1 MYFFHDILFLTLY
14 TIKEVPMNEDI
25 LYTFENGSKYFR
37 CPICKGKVQL
47 KKQSLVCANNHSFD
61 IAKQGYINYIMG
73 KKQFKNYDKESFE
86 SRKAILDKGYYSH
99 ILDALVE
106 TIKGFERCTSILDVG
121 CGEGYYARKIVEATD
136 KDVIAFDISKDS
148 VQIAARN
155 DSTHGV
161 AWFVGDLSQ
170 LPIKDNTIDCLL
182 NIFTPANYHEFN
194 RVLRKGGYL
203 IKVVPGADHLKEFR
217 QLVVDQ
223 LRNKEFSNER
233 VVDYFDER
241 FSIINQC
248 KVSKTFEISE
258 EDAKIFADM
267 TPLFFN
273 IDKTTLDLSA
283 ISHLTVEAEILIGR
297 K

>member
-1 MYFFHDILFLTLY
+1 
-14 TIKEVPMNEDI
+14 MNADI
-25 LYTFENGSKYFR
+25 LYTFENGAKYFR
-37 CPICKGKVQL
+37 CPICKGKVAL
-47 KKQSLVCANNHSFD
+47 NRQSLVCANNHSFD

-73 KKQFKNYDKESFE
+73 KKQFKNYSKESFE
-86 SRKAILDKGYYSH
+86 NRKSILDKGYYSH
-99 ILDALVE
+99 ILKNLVE
-106 TIKGFERCTSILDVG
+106 TIQSFPKCTSILDVG
-121 CGEGYYARKIVEATD
+121 CGEGYYARNIVEATD

-148 VQIAARN
+148 VQLAARN
-155 DSTHGV
+155 DTSHGV

-203 IKVVPGADHLKEFR
+203 IKVVPGANHLKEFR
-217 QLVVDQ
+217 SLVQDQ

-241 FSIINQC
+241 FSIISQQ
-248 KVSKTFEISE
+248 KVSKTFEISQ
-258 EDAKIFADM
+258 EDVKIFAEM

-273 IDKTTLDLSA
+273 VDKESLDLSS
-283 ISHLTVEAEILIGR
+283 ITELTVEAEILIG
-297 K
+297 KK

>member
-1 MYFFHDILFLTLY
+1 
-14 TIKEVPMNEDI
+14 MNADI
-25 LYTFENGSKYFR
+25 LYTFENGAKYFR
-37 CPICKGKVQL
+37 CPICKGKVTL
-47 KKQSLVCANNHSFD
+47 NRQSLVCANNHSFD

-73 KKQFKNYDKESFE
+73 KKQFKNYSKESFE
-86 SRKAILDKGYYSH
+86 NRKSILDKGYYSH
-99 ILDALVE
+99 ILNALVE
-106 TIKGFERCTSILDVG
+106 TIQSFQKCTSILDVG
-121 CGEGYYARKIVEATD
+121 CGEGYYARNIVDATD

-148 VQIAARN
+148 VQLAARN
-155 DSTHGV
+155 DTNHGV

-203 IKVVPGADHLKEFR
+203 IKVVPGANHLKEFR
-217 QLVVDQ
+217 SLVQDQ

-241 FSIINQC
+241 FSIISQN
-248 KVSKTFEISE
+248 KVPKTFEISQ
-258 EDAKIFADM
+258 EDVKVFAEM

-273 IDKTTLDLSA
+273 IDKESLDLSS
-283 ISHLTVEAEILIGR
+283 ITELTVEAEILIG
-297 K
+297 KK

>member
-1 MYFFHDILFLTLY
+1 
-14 TIKEVPMNEDI
+14 MNADI
-25 LYTFENGSKYFR
+25 LYTFENGARYFR
-37 CPICKGKVQL
+37 CPICKGKVEL
-47 KKQSLVCANNHSFD
+47 KRQSLVCANNHSFD
-61 IAKQGYINYIMG
+61 IAKHGYINYIMG

-99 ILDALVE
+99 ILEELIQVI
-106 TIKGFERCTSILDVG
+106 TGLGKCTSILDVG
-121 CGEGYYARKIVEATD
+121 CGEGYYARNIVEATD

-148 VQIAARN
+148 VQLAARS

-203 IKVVPGADHLKEFR
+203 VKVVPGANHLKEFR
-217 QLVVDQ
+217 ELVQDK

-233 VVDYFDER
+233 VVDYFYER
-241 FSIINQC
+241 FTI
-248 KVSKTFEISE
+248 
-258 EDAKIFADM
+258 
-267 TPLFFN
+267 
-273 IDKTTLDLSA
+273 
-283 ISHLTVEAEILIGR
+283 VEQ
-297 K
+297 

>member
-1 MYFFHDILFLTLY
+1 
-14 TIKEVPMNEDI
+14 
-25 LYTFENGSKYFR
+25 
-37 CPICKGKVQL
+37 
-47 KKQSLVCANNHSFD
+47 
-61 IAKQGYINYIMG
+61 MG

-86 SRKAILDKGYYSH
+86 SRKAILDKGYYGH
-99 ILDALVE
+99 ILAELISIIE
-106 TIKGFERCTSILDVG
+106 SLGKCTSILDVG
-121 CGEGYYARKIVEATD
+121 CGEGYYARNIVEATD

-148 VQIAARN
+148 VQLAARS
-155 DSTHGV
+155 DLSHGV

-203 IKVVPGADHLKEFR
+203 IKVVPGANHLKEFR
-217 QLVVDQ
+217 ELVQDQ

-241 FSIINQC
+241 FAIIDQK
-248 KVSKTFEISE
+248 KVSKTFEISL
-258 EDAKIFADM
+258 EDATIFADM

-273 IDKTTLDLSA
+273 VDNESLDLSS
-283 ISHLTVEAEILIGR
+283 ITRLTVEAEILIGR

>member
-1 MYFFHDILFLTLY
+1 
-14 TIKEVPMNEDI
+14 MNADI
-25 LYTFENGSKYFR
+25 LYTFENGAKYFR
-37 CPICKGKVQL
+37 CPICKGKVAL
-47 KKQSLVCANNHSFD
+47 NRQSLVCANNHSFD

-73 KKQFKNYDKESFE
+73 KKQFKNYSKESFE
-86 SRKAILDKGYYSH
+86 NRKSILDKGYYSH
-99 ILDALVE
+99 ILKNLVE
-106 TIKGFERCTSILDVG
+106 TIQSFPKCTSILDVG
-121 CGEGYYARKIVEATD
+121 CGEGYYARNIVEATD

-148 VQIAARN
+148 VQLAARN
-155 DSTHGV
+155 DTSHGV

-203 IKVVPGADHLKEFR
+203 IKVVLGANHLKEFR
-217 QLVVDQ
+217 SLVQDQ

-241 FSIINQC
+241 FSIISQQ
-248 KVSKTFEISE
+248 KVSKTFEISQ
-258 EDAKIFADM
+258 EDVKIFAEM

-273 IDKTTLDLSA
+273 VDKESLDLSS
-283 ISHLTVEAEILIGR
+283 ITELTVEAEILIG
-297 K
+297 KK

>member
-1 MYFFHDILFLTLY
+1 
-14 TIKEVPMNEDI
+14 MNADI
-25 LYTFENGSKYFR
+25 LYTFENGARYFR
-37 CPICKGKVQL
+37 CPICKGKVEL
-47 KKQSLVCANNHSFD
+47 KRQSLVCANNHSFD
-61 IAKQGYINYIMG
+61 IAKHGYINYIMG

-99 ILDALVE
+99 ILEELIE
-106 TIKGFERCTSILDVG
+106 IITGLGKCTSILDVG
-121 CGEGYYARKIVEATD
+121 CGEGYYARNIVEATD

-148 VQIAARN
+148 VQLAARS
-155 DSTHGV
+155 DSSHGV

-203 IKVVPGADHLKEFR
+203 VKVVPGANHLKEFR
-217 QLVVDQ
+217 ELVQDK

-241 FSIINQC
+241 FTILEQKKI
-248 KVSKTFEISE
+248 SKTFKINE
-258 EDAKIFADM
+258 EDARIFAEM

-273 IDKTTLDLSA
+273 VDIDTIDLASVN
-283 ISHLTVEAEILIGR
+283 HLTVEAEILIGR